1 MPIFTVSD
9 ILTMLIGAVKTC
21 SHLTSLIFD
30 SLWQNIASA
39 IVGIITTDNK
49 LAWMLMLIGL
59 IAIIVRI
66 AKNKPTWIIG
76 SIIK

>member
-9 ILTMLIGAVKTC
+9 ILTMLIRAVKTC

-30 SLWQNIASA
+30 ALWQNIASA
-39 IVGIITTDNK
+39 IVGIITTNNK
-49 LAWMLMLIGL
+49 LTLTLTLIGS
-59 IAIIVRI
+59 IAILISI

-76 SIIK
+76 SIIR